1 MGAIV
6 DCTICA
12 AIPSL
17 INAFHRDIGLV
28 AVGAVVECAACV
40 GVGRAGFVT

>member
-40 GVGRAGFVT
+40 GVGRAGCAT